1 MAHADTLRGSSVRDR
16 EEDLDSL
23 YRSWKVLDLIG
34 ETVDS
39 MPPAW
44 LEILNLARTL
54 LEGNPLH
61 GVQVPDELLNL
72 IGPAEKEILTTV
84 RTEHRRRIV
93 VSPSD
98 DLVLQP
104 LRHIF
109 DFDQIT
115 LPDLLLRQLDPELFE
130 FRLVS
135 GSINGQYSVD
145 AHPTTE
151 EWDELVE
158 ERIRTTRP
166 VRKKRQK
173 VYALLDVS
181 NSMRDDNRAI
191 FAKALVLAY
200 LLSAAADG
208 SHVYFRTFA
217 NTIHERSDSLE
228 PSDFPAVA
236 RRVLS
241 VTPDGGTDIK
251 RALDIAIGDIR
262 RIDQLNTYERLFDV
276 PPTEIL
282 LVSDCESYSV
292 PYVPPGIKLHT
303 VHLKSRRMMTA
314 YTEGFEKIREESTTF
329 HEIDTSGLR
338 LPDTARE
345 RWLLLQDRRT
355 TPAPAAAGELDAGG
369 EPPERRTGLLAM
381 YERLGDAGA
390 RDARVGRSESGL
402 KVGGGLP
409 FVAMLLAF
417 KEAFARAFGP
427 LRHLPHPGFSHA
439 SPMAAGGTNFRVRR

>member
-1 MAHADTLRGSSVRDR
+1 MAHAETLRGGSVRDR
-16 EEDLDSL
+16 EDDLASL

-34 ETVDS
+34 ETVDA
-39 MPPAW
+39 MPKAW

-54 LEGNPLH
+54 LEGNPLE
-61 GVQVPDELLNL
+61 GVEVPDELLNL
-72 IGPAEKEILTTV
+72 VGPAEKEILTTV
-84 RTEHRRRIV
+84 HTEHRRRIV

-98 DLVLQP
+98 DLTLQP
-104 LRHIF
+104 LRHMF

-158 ERIRTTRP
+158 ERVRTTRP

-200 LLSAAADG
+200 LLSAAAEG

-217 NTIHERSDSLE
+217 NTIHERSDSFD
-228 PSDFPAVA
+228 PADFPAVA

-241 VTPDGGTDIK
+241 VNPDGGTDIK

-262 RIDQLNTYERLFDV
+262 RIDQVNTYERLFEA

-303 VHLKSRRMMTA
+303 VHLKSRQMMTA
-314 YTEGFEKIREESTTF
+314 YAEGFEKIREESTTF
-329 HEIDTSGLR
+329 HEIDTSALR
-338 LPDTARE
+338 LPDTARD
-345 RWLLLQDRRT
+345 RWLLMQDRRT
-355 TPAPAAAGELDAGG
+355 SLAPAVAGELDGNS
-369 EPPERRTGLLAM
+369 EPPERREGLIAM
-381 YERLGDAGA
+381 YERIGQSDS
-390 RDARVGRSESGL
+390 RDARVGRHDGGL

-409 FVAMLLAF
+409 FLAMLRAI
-417 KEAFARAFGP
+417 KDAARRAFAP
-427 LRHLPHPGFSHA
+427 LRHLPHPHISNA
-439 SPMAAGGTNFRVRR
+439 APMTAGGTNFRVRR